1 MQAAISAHDTS
12 GAAPSERRS
21 QALVE
26 LAEKL
31 RSYGYH
37 FTTVTP
43 LTHAYNNERQSGKW
57 AQDLRDVFGWSRP
70 FLRELVAPED
80 FDLMLQ
86 AGILRPWAEG
96 WRSSIRWSSLGNLL
110 LSHSAYPTSNTEAVF
125 FGPDTYRFV
134 NAVER
139 WLTSNQP
146 SLARA
151 ADIGCGSGAGAIAL
165 ARAQPDCQ
173 VLAVDINPQALQM
186 TCVNAR
192 VERVKNVSTKLSSLL
207 DSVEAGL
214 DLIIANPPYMM
225 DAQERAYR
233 HGGGELG
240 ARLSIQ
246 IVEQALDKL
255 APGGTLLLY
264 TGVAMVQGQDPFHAQ
279 LQRLLDS
286 STSTWK
292 YQELDPDVFSEEL
305 RRPEYASVERIAAV
319 LLTLTLN

>member
-1 MQAAISAHDTS
+1 MQAAISDYDTS
-12 GAAPSERRS
+12 GRAPSERRS

-26 LAEKL
+26 LADKL

-43 LTHAYNNERQSGKW
+43 LTHAYNNERQSSKW

-96 WRSSIRWSSLGNLL
+96 WRSSIRWSSLGDLL
-110 LSHSAYPTSNTEAVF
+110 LSHSAYPTTNTEAVF

-134 NAVER
+134 NAVRR
-139 WLTSNQP
+139 WLDLNEP
-146 SLARA
+146 SLGRA

-186 TCVNAR
+186 TSVNAR
-192 VERVKNVSTKLSSLL
+192 VERVKNVTSKLGSLL
-207 DSVEAGL
+207 DNVEAGL

-240 ARLSIQ
+240 AGLSIQ
-246 IVEQALDKL
+246 IVEQALGKL

-279 LQRLLDS
+279 LKRLLDGS
-286 STSTWK
+286 ENTWE